1 MAIASEIFSAI
12 ADHWWVLLIRGIVG
26 IIFGLL
32 FIFFPG
38 HSLLALLYVFG
49 AYALIDGVFA
59 LIQAFRLGVHSDRWW
74 PLIFEAIVG
83 IAVGVVL
90 FRFTTIGAIAVAF
103 TIAIWA
109 IATGIFE
116 LVAAF
121 RFGGGGGAPWL
132 LGLGG
137 VLSIIVGLI
146 FVFAPIGALLAYV
159 IVLGV
164 YAIIFG
170 ILMIVWS
177 FRLRGA
183 SPAAAASATSSTA
196 STS

>member
-1 MAIASEIFSAI
+1 MALAADIVGAI
-12 ADHWWVLLIRGIVG
+12 ADHWWVLLIRGIIG
-26 IIFGLL
+26 IIFGAL
-32 FIFFPG
+32 FIFYPG
-38 HSLLALLYVFG
+38 ITLVALLYLFG
-49 AYALIDGVFA
+49 AYALVDGAFA

-83 IAVGVVL
+83 IAVGIVF
-90 FRFTTIGAIAVAF
+90 FRFTGLSAVVVAFVIAV
-103 TIAIWA
+103 WA

-137 VLSIIVGLI
+137 GLSIIVGII
-146 FVFAPIGALLAYV
+146 FAWAPIEALLAYV
-159 IVLGV
+159 WVLGI

-170 ILMIVWS
+170 AMLIVWS
-177 FRLRGA
+177 FRLRQA
-183 SPAAAASATSSTA
+183 SPAAAAS
-196 STS
+196 